1 MDLTQYVLLATVIA
15 GITQLLAHL
24 RAKDYWG
31 ATTIATAAVT
41 GLIFGIFGV
50 EALNAVSGLAVG
62 FGLAGTV
69 TVLGKLSASSVA
81 TVTPNTTPLNK
92 G

>member
-1 MDLTQYVLLATVIA
+1 MDFTQYVLLATVIA
-15 GITQLLAHL
+15 GVTQLIAHL
-24 RAKDYWG
+24 RAKDFWG

-50 EALNAVSGLAVG
+50 EALTPVLGLAAG
-62 FGLAGTV
+62 FGASGAV
-69 TVLGKLSASSVA
+69 TALGKLSSSSA
-81 TVTPNTTPLNK
+81 AAVTPNTTPTTK

>member
-1 MDLTQYVLLATVIA
+1 MDFTQYVLLATVIA

-41 GLIFGIFGV
+41 GLVFGLFGV
-50 EALNAVSGLAVG
+50 EGLTAVMGLAAG
-62 FGLAGTV
+62 FGASGAV
-69 TVLGKLSASSVA
+69 TVLGKLSASNVA
-81 TVTPNTTPLNK
+81 TVTPDTTPLNK